1 MPEEPIPSYTIK
13 DVWAHNVEEEF
24 RSIRKIILKYL
35 FVAMV
40 SMNFDGFSWK
50 MS

>member
-1 MPEEPIPSYTIK
+1 MPEEPAPSYTIK

-24 RSIRKIILKYL
+24 RAIRKLVVKYP

-40 SMNFDGFSWK
+40 SFHWLIYSF
-50 MS
+50 

>member
-13 DVWAHNVEEEF
+13 DVWADNVEEEF
-24 RSIRKIILKYL
+24 RSIRKIILKYP

-40 SMNFDGFSWK
+40 SMNFDGSSWK